1 MSPARSAPPPA
12 PDRDTEE
19 RILDAAHDVFVRQ
32 GTAGARMQEIARE
45 AGVNHAMLH
54 YYFRSKERLA
64 EMVFRRAATE
74 FFPSLLAVLAADEP
88 LDAKVERVVAL
99 ELDMLARRPYLPGY
113 LIAELTHHPDRAEQ
127 LIAMATGG
135 TGAQV
140 RERVLRVLER
150 QITERVQA
158 GAMRPMR
165 AEQFLVNL
173 IALCVFP
180 FAARPMVRAV
190 VGLDDA
196 GFDAFIA
203 ERRATLPAFFLA
215 GLRP

>member
-1 MSPARSAPPPA
+1 
-12 PDRDTEE
+12 
-19 RILDAAHDVFVRQ
+19 
-32 GTAGARMQEIARE
+32 
-45 AGVNHAMLH
+45 
-54 YYFRSKERLA
+54 
-64 EMVFRRAATE
+64 
-74 FFPSLLAVLAADEP
+74 
-88 LDAKVERVVAL
+88 
-99 ELDMLARRPYLPGY
+99 
-113 LIAELTHHPDRAEQ
+113 
-127 LIAMATGG
+127 
-135 TGAQV
+135 
-140 RERVLRVLER
+140 VLRVLER
-150 QITERVQA
+150 QIAERVQA